1 MRRYVQAMGP
11 FRDNSN
17 YNDFYKFVLLFSP
30 IMRNLK
36 LEICFKSLFPFQHK
50 TSCLWNFKYTS
61 SQNKKY

>member
-1 MRRYVQAMGP
+1 VLLLKQSLNKLILYLMRRYVQAMGP

-36 LEICFKSLFPFQHK
+36 LEIF
-50 TSCLWNFKYTS
+50 
-61 SQNKKY
+61 